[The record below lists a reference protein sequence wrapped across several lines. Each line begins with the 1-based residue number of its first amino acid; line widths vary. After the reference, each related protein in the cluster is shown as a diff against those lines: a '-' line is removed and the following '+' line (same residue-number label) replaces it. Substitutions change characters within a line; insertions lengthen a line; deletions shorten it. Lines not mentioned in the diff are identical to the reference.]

1 VLSPRSH
8 SPWALLSGKLRFCLS
23 PEIIQVFLT
32 NRGYPVATEGTG
44 VSGLAAR
51 YATALFELADQQQ
64 ALDQTAADLAQ
75 LKKMLAE
82 SDDLRRLVNSPL
94 IGRGDQIRAMEAV
107 MSAAGISPL
116 VRRFVGLTAQNRR
129 LYAIHGM
136 IDGFL
141 AELARRRG
149 EMTAR
154 VTVARALTDAQWT
167 ALAETL
173 RQSTGARITLDVW
186 IDPAVIGG
194 MIVKVGSRMID
205 SSVRTRLARLK
216 LAMKGAQ

>member
-1 VLSPRSH
+1 M
-8 SPWALLSGKLRFCLS
+8 
-23 PEIIQVFLT
+23 
-32 NRGYPVATEGTG
+32 ATEGTG

-75 LKKMLAE
+75 LKQMLAE

-167 ALAETL
+167 ALADTL